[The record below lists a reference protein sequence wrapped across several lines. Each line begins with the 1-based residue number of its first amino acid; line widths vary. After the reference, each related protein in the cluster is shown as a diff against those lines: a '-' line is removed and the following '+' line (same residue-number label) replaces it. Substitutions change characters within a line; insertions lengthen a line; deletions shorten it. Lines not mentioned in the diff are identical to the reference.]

1 MAVEL
6 GGILLEHLTSV
17 SVRERARIARHDV
30 PGMSGDLAQTLGR
43 SSVEVSLQGL
53 FYGAGAL
60 DDLNLLRDAY
70 LGNEPVDFFTESVGE
85 GYFTRVL
92 ISRLEVFQRAGYLD
106 QFGFAC
112 DVVEYVEPPEPA
124 LLAPLVVPDTELLDE
139 AASFMDDVQNGLEEA
154 SQLVGLLNLPS
165 FQNPVS
171 ELPSMSGEYVQ
182 LVGDVTT
189 PLADIRDLLLGTPD

>member
-6 GGILLEHLTSV
+6 GGIVLEHLTSV

-60 DDLNLLRDAY
+60 EELTRLRGAY
-70 LGNEPVDFFTESVGE
+70 LGHEPVDFFTESVGE
-85 GYFTRVL
+85 GYFTQVL

-106 QFGFAC
+106 QFGFSC

-124 LLAPLVVPDTELLDE
+124 LVTPLAVPDAELLDQ
-139 AASFMDDVQNGLEEA
+139 AASFMDDVQNSLEEA

-182 LVGDVTT
+182 LVGDSTG
-189 PLADIRDLLLGTPD
+189 PLAAIRDLLLGTPE